1 MPYIRHFKSQT
12 YHDFD
17 RYRLLHKSLRR
28 AIILLPFSVSGA
40 DDKPVIALGKTFIS
54 IAIHDDAFRVQL
66 AVTRNIVFPVVLGI
80 NFLQTHGGI
89 ISF

>member
-1 MPYIRHFKSQT
+1 MPCIRHFKSQT

-17 RYRLLHKSLRR
+17 RYRLLHKSFGRT
-28 AIILLPFSVSGA
+28 IILLPFSVSGA
-40 DDKPVIALGKTFIS
+40 ADKPLIALGKTFIS
-54 IAIHDDAFRVQL
+54 IAIHYDTCRVQL
-66 AVTRNIVFPVVLGI
+66 AVTRNILFPVVLGI